1 MSPARVTLI
10 PWDPEAADHVTRM
23 VDQRIACGWDDD
35 LVPAWQGG
43 QRSGYKCIYWI
54 TITSE
59 DPERDAKI
67 AKHVSEYPK
76 ETEPIVDTA
85 QSIYAVSR
93 TATGTPFHPVGHIS
107 LDFGNP
113 RAEPLGLPIPK
124 EHVFWIKSLYV
135 SDAIQGSG
143 IGRAAMDMAES
154 MAAGTPLCAKTL
166 MLDTVSKE
174 DQLRKES
181 AVVHHGKLPASPT
194 QAWYE
199 RRGYKLVRTVDNFY
213 GYPETD
219 PDGNPVVRRTV
230 FLRKDL
236 V

>member
-1 MSPARVTLI
+1 MSSTRVTLI
-10 PWDPEAADHVTRM
+10 PWDPESADHITRM
-23 VDQRIACGWDDD
+23 VDQRIACGWDAN
-35 LVPAWQGG
+35 LVPEWQGW
-43 QRSGYKCIYWI
+43 QRSGFKCIYWI
-54 TITSE
+54 ALTSE

-85 QSIYAVSR
+85 QSIYAVAR

-107 LDFGNP
+107 LDAGNP
-113 RAEPLGLPIPK
+113 PAEPLGLPIPK
-124 EHVFWIKSLYV
+124 ENVFWVKSLYV

-143 IGRAAMDMAES
+143 IGRAAMDMAEA

-166 MLDTVSKE
+166 VLDTVSKE

-181 AVVHHGKLPASPT
+181 AVVHKGKLPASPA

-199 RRGYKLVRTVDNFY
+199 RRGYKLIHTVNNFY
-213 GYPETD
+213 GFPETD

-230 FLRKDL
+230 FLRKDI